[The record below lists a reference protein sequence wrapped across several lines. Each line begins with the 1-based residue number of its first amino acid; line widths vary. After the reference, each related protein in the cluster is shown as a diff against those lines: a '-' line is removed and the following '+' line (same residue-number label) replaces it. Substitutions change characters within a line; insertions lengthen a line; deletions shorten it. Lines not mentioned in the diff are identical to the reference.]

1 MNAPNPSRTIDA
13 VVFDFDGVI
22 LDTETPFFY
31 AWSEAYLELGLE
43 LTVEEWSTCIGTHGG
58 FDPLADL
65 VAKGADFDP
74 DDLLDRVRARKNAL
88 TQEDILL
95 PGIEDWLAEAPQ
107 LGLSVAVAS
116 SSTHEWVNGHLV
128 RLALADQFGHMSCRE
143 EGVPPKPAP
152 DLYLRACEALNVD
165 PNRALAV
172 EDSPNGVTAAKAA
185 GMYCIAVPHELTSG
199 LDLSGADF
207 VTSSLADLSLGT
219 VIDRL
224 TRQQAS
230 PGRAR

>member
-1 MNAPNPSRTIDA
+1 MRAASPPRAIDA

-31 AWSEAYLELGLE
+31 AWSEAYAQLGLE

-58 FDPLADL
+58 FDPLEDL
-65 VAKGADFDP
+65 AAKGAEFDP
-74 DDLLDRVRARKNAL
+74 DELLGRVRARKNEL

-95 PGIEDWLAEAPQ
+95 PGFREWLTEAPQ

-116 SSTHEWVNGHLV
+116 SSTHDWVNGHLV

-152 DLYLRACEALNVD
+152 DLYLRACGALNVD
-165 PNRALAV
+165 PSRALAV
-172 EDSPNGVTAAKAA
+172 EDSPHGVTAAKAA
-185 GMYCIAVPHELTSG
+185 GMYCLAVPHELTSG
-199 LDLSGADF
+199 LDLA
-207 VTSSLADLSLGT
+207 A
-219 VIDRL
+219 
-224 TRQQAS
+224 A
-230 PGRAR
+230 